1 MPRAS
6 RKRAAATTTDMWNSK
21 KKRNA
26 SSGSGLS
33 SSLSGINEAAAEK
46 MFVEI
51 ADPDDPST
59 ATMEGIFTLGEK
71 LDMDATEDIRILVLL
86 WKMNI
91 RDKPSQMSKQEWL
104 QGCSTLQADSWDK
117 FRNLIPSLDTGFL
130 DQSDFKDFYKFCFT
144 FSRQGTHKSLDKEL
158 TLALLKLVL
167 GAGDRVPKERL
178 ESFTTFL
185 EQDSSQYTHINLD
198 QWASFLDFC
207 LEVQDLS
214 TYDESTSAWPVMID
228 EYVEYMEEQQKA
240 KK

>member
-198 QWASFLDFC
+198 QWTSFLDFC

>member
-1 MPRAS
+1 
-6 RKRAAATTTDMWNSK
+6 MWNSK

-198 QWASFLDFC
+198 QWTSFLDFC